1 MIALHGSTLT
11 CAQVAAISR
20 HHAPVTLSA
29 TARARAESSW
39 ALVREVATRRSVY
52 GRTTGVGANRSV
64 EADPGDGHGLRLLRS
79 HAGGAG
85 APVPRAHV
93 RAMLTVRINQFAAG
107 GAGVAPGLLDALIAM
122 LNTDALPMVHTY
134 GAIGTGDL
142 TALAETALTLLG
154 ERAWDA
160 TLPADTLPATTQPA
174 DTQPASRPAVP
185 FDPADALA
193 FLSSNAATLGEAA
206 LGCDDLRALAAAGLV
221 VAALSFL
228 AVEGNA
234 EAYATAVLDAYPHPG
249 AVAAGES
256 MRALLGP
263 APGRPARI
271 QDPFGFRVIPQ
282 VHGPVLDAVTALDGV
297 LSIQLNAAT
306 ENPLVSLTARDVLHH
321 GHFHTAYV
329 ALALDAARAALAQSA
344 ALVSARLAAL
354 VEPALSGLP
363 AFLATGPAGS
373 SGVMILEYTAA
384 SALAEVRAAAM
395 PAAVGNAV
403 LSRGV
408 EENASFS
415 TQSAWATTRIVTAYR
430 IMLACEL
437 VAAVRALRMRGAR
450 PGSERLLAAFEEA
463 AAVLD
468 EDTADRDLA
477 PDLERAGQL
486 VMRLGGI
493 L

>member
-1 MIALHGSTLT
+1 MIALDGSTLT

-20 HHAPVTLSA
+20 QHAPVTLSGSG
-29 TARARAESSW
+29 RARAESSW
-39 ALVREVATRRSVY
+39 ALVREVAARRPVY

-64 EADPGDGHGLRLLRS
+64 EATPGDGHGLRLLRS

-85 APVPRAHV
+85 AAVPRAHV

-107 GAGVAPGLLDALIAM
+107 GAGVAPGLLDALVTM
-122 LNTDALPMVHTY
+122 LNTDALPQVHTY

-160 TLPADTLPATTQPA
+160 TLPAN
-174 DTQPASRPAVP
+174 RPAVP

-206 LGCDDLRALAAAGLV
+206 LGCDDLRRLAAAGLV

-228 AVEGNA
+228 AVEGNV

-249 AVAAGES
+249 AVAAGDA

-282 VHGPVLDAVTALDGV
+282 VHGPVLDAVAALDGV
-297 LSIQLNAAT
+297 LGIQLNAAT

-415 TQSAWATTRIVTAYR
+415 TQSAWATTRIVAAYR

-437 VAAVRALRMRGAR
+437 VAAVRALRMRGVR
-450 PGSERLLAAFEEA
+450 PGSGRLLAAFEEA

-468 EDTADRDLA
+468 ADTADRDLA

-486 VMRLGGI
+486 VMRLGGM